1 MRPIAV
7 TRTGHRLLPD
17 PNRVV
22 ARHYLPAEEL
32 VESEEPRVA
41 RLVRR
46 VVALPEEMIS
56 ELLDDVIARFSRR
69 HRDFEAV
76 LEANFARVAHHV
88 RSPEP
93 PSRDAR
99 MLIGAYVTHEY
110 TIEAAALFNPSTV
123 LAPDQSGLAA
133 GEARFVMS
141 LRAVGEGHV
150 SSIEFRSGV
159 VDDRGSVT
167 IDPPSRYAS
176 LGTRRP
182 PRYDKALFAAKLA
195 ELGADNAI
203 TEKIL
208 GPLGGSFTADALDRS
223 VAALDD
229 QVSPVLAYKTV
240 EFIRWLAA
248 SNYVVDFPDHTPLS
262 ERVLFP
268 EGPAET
274 GGMEDARLCRFVADD
289 GTVTYY
295 GTYTAFD
302 GSTIL
307 PQLLVT
313 TDFDEFRVATL
324 NGRCAQ
330 NKGMALFPRPVNG
343 RFAALS
349 RYDQENIDIMFSDN
363 VRHWQTREPL
373 RAPRWPWELTQ
384 IGNCGSPIETEA
396 GWLVLTHGVGAMRQ
410 YVIGAVLLD
419 RSDPRRV
426 IADLPEPLLVPDEQ
440 ERNGYVPNVL
450 YSCGGLVHAGRL
462 LLPYAF
468 SDAGVHV
475 CLAEVDE
482 LVRALLDHPV
492 DTGAAV

>member
-32 VESEEPRVA
+32 IESEEPRVA

-46 VVALPEEMIS
+46 VLALPEEQIS
-56 ELLDDVIARFSRR
+56 ELLDDVIGRFSRR
-69 HRDFEAV
+69 HRGFEAV
-76 LEANFARVAHHV
+76 LEANFARVAHHLGT
-88 RSPEP
+88 REP

-99 MLIGAYVTHEY
+99 LLIGAYVTHEY
-110 TIEAAALFNPSTV
+110 TIEAAALFNPSAV
-123 LAPDQSGLAA
+123 LAPDQSGQ
-133 GEARFVMS
+133 GPGQARLVKS
-141 LRAVGEGHV
+141 RRAVGEGHV
-150 SSIEFRSGV
+150 SSIEFRGGLI
-159 VDDRGSVT
+159 DDRGNVT
-167 IDPPSRYAS
+167 LESPSHYAT

-182 PRYDKALFAAKLA
+182 PRYDKALFIEKLT
-195 ELGADNAI
+195 ELGAHEAI
-203 TEKIL
+203 VDKVID
-208 GPLGGSFTADALDRS
+208 PLPDAFTADALDRS
-223 VAALDD
+223 LAALDEEI
-229 QVSPVLAYKTV
+229 SPVLAYKTV

-248 SNYVVDFPDHTPLS
+248 SNYVVDFPDHAPLS

-268 EGPAET
+268 EGPTES
-274 GGMEDARLCRFVADD
+274 GGMEDARFCRFVGDD

-324 NGRCAQ
+324 SGRCAQ

-343 RFAALS
+343 GFAALS

-363 VRHWQTREPL
+363 VRHWDGREQL

-384 IGNCGSPIETEA
+384 IGNCGSPIETDA
-396 GWLVLTHGVGAMRQ
+396 GWLVLTHGVGPMRQ
-410 YVIGAVLLD
+410 YVVGAILLD
-419 RSDPRRV
+419 RSDPRQV
-426 IADLPEPLLVPDEQ
+426 IADLPEP
-440 ERNGYVPNVL
+440 R
-450 YSCGGLVHAGRL
+450 GGARPPGAPRGGAPRPAPRGGGGVGGAPPRPRPAAG
-462 LLPYAF
+462 
-468 SDAGVHV
+468 SG
-475 CLAEVDE
+475 
-482 LVRALLDHPV
+482 
-492 DTGAAV
+492 